1 MADKNSDI
9 FSDIDISFI
18 AHPITGQ
25 LPRKTNRQSVIQS
38 VKSLIQTDYFERF
51 FQEDIGCSIR
61 YLLFELWSPAIKQQM
76 ENAIRDVIRN
86 HEPRAQVFEVLVE
99 DEPANNRVT
108 ASIAFMLVND
118 PDPVVLDVFLERV
131 R

>member
-1 MADKNSDI
+1 MAEL
-9 FSDIDISFI
+9 FSDIDIAFI
-18 AHPITGQ
+18 PHPITGK
-25 LPRKTNRQSVIQS
+25 LTRKTNRQAVMQS

-51 FQEDIGCSIR
+51 FQEEIGCSIR

-86 HEPRAQVFEVLVE
+86 YEKRAQVFEVLVE
-99 DEPANNRVT
+99 DDPEHNRVT
-108 ASIAFMLVND
+108 ATVAFMIAND
-118 PDPVVLDVFLERV
+118 PEPVVLDVFLERV